1 MVGGELVI
9 FAANLV
15 VASSGTALL
24 KKTFFVHF
32 MLYVPFCIRG
42 FDALGSAFGFSVWQK

>member
-15 VASSGTALL
+15 VGCSGAALL
-24 KKTFFVHF
+24 KKTFFVKLMF
-32 MLYVPFCIRG
+32 DMAFGERG
-42 FDALGSAFGFSVWQK
+42 FDALGSAFGFPVW

>member
-24 KKTFFVHF
+24 KKTFFVKL
-32 MLYVPFCIRG
+32 MLYMPFGKRG
-42 FDALGSAFGFSVWQK
+42 FDALGSAF